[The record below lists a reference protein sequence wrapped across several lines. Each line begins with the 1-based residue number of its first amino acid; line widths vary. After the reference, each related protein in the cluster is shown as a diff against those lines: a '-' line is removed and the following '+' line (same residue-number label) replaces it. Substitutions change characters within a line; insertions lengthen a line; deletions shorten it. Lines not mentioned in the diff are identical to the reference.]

1 MQHIKTAPALRGRVR
16 FALSRILGRYP
27 RVVGTASGYAAG
39 LGMAVAV
46 VLGVLQLRLQAI
58 ESGHAQVIGSMQT
71 VQADIRHLLDE
82 LNAAYLPDCT
92 PGNLNRLRSLM
103 YAHRYAR
110 DIGLL
115 NPQRQLFCT
124 TNIGLLDSP
133 RAAAEGGIEGSVG
146 HYFLHSP
153 WPLSQGAVRTTLVE
167 RGHFQ
172 VVMQSNA
179 NRESWARYA
188 DAVWAGRAS
197 QRTRLYQG
205 ARGAWTDPLVTP
217 ATAHLRLDTDHVA
230 LLVTTTLPGISPI
243 SVQSV
248 LLPQDIYQN
257 YAPLLAGSV
266 LACLLLGLLVQGA
279 VTQRCRHFQSM
290 AYRIRY
296 LCNPANVVCHYQPI
310 MDLASGKPIG
320 CEVLARLRDAD
331 QLVYPDHFIPALIAD
346 NRTWAFDAAV
356 STRALQE
363 LGGALPARGNFKV
376 ALNFF
381 PQNLR
386 RDTVEPHLRAS
397 LEVLGR
403 SDLQVE
409 LEVTEYNFSPEIVPE
424 LQRLKDDGYY
434 IAIDD
439 FGTGYSN
446 LGMVKRVAPDFLKID
461 KSFVFEME
469 DASLRSSL
477 IPEIIAIAKAVN
489 SQVIAEGIE
498 NAAQAAQLRALGV
511 PYGQGYYFAKPM
523 PLQAFLDYLHV
534 CDKDGSRSVF

>member
-1 MQHIKTAPALRGRVR
+1 MGH
-16 FALSRILGRYP
+16 FMGRYP
-27 RVVGTASGYAAG
+27 RTVGMVCGYAAG
-39 LGMAVAV
+39 LGMALVV
-46 VLGVLQLRLQAI
+46 VLAALHLRIQAI
-58 ESGHAQVIGSMQT
+58 DSGHGQVIASMQEL
-71 VQADIRHLLDE
+71 QADIGLLLDE
-82 LNAAYLPDCT
+82 LNTSYAPVCT
-92 PGNLNRLRSLM
+92 ADNLNRLRSLM
-103 YAHRYAR
+103 FSHRYAR

-124 TNIGLLDSP
+124 TNIGLLETPS
-133 RAAAEGGIEGSVG
+133 AAAEGGIQGSIG
-146 HYFLHSP
+146 HYYLNAP
-153 WPLSQGAVRTTLVE
+153 LPLSQETVRAALVE
-167 RGHFQ
+167 RGRFQ
-172 VVMQSNA
+172 VVMQPNA
-179 NRESWARYA
+179 TQDIRKRYA
-188 DAVWAGRAS
+188 DAMWAGRAN
-197 QRTRLYQG
+197 QRTRVYQS
-205 ARGAWTDPLVTP
+205 ARGAWTDRLVTP
-217 ATAHLRLDTDHVA
+217 QTPHLQLDVA
-230 LLVTTTLPGISPI
+230 RAVVRVTTTLPGVSPI

-248 LLPQDIYQN
+248 LLPQDLYQSHGEV
-257 YAPLLAGSV
+257 LAGAALV
-266 LACLLLGLLVQGA
+266 CLLLGLLVQAA

-290 AYRIRY
+290 AYRIRF
-296 LCNPANVVCHYQPI
+296 LCQPANVVCHYQPI
-310 MDLASGKPIG
+310 MDLATGQPIG
-320 CEVLARLRDAD
+320 CEVLARLEDAG

-363 LGGALPARGNFKV
+363 LGAALPARGPFKV

-386 RDTVEPHLRAS
+386 RDAIEPHLRAS
-397 LEVLGR
+397 LQALGR

-424 LQRLKDDGYY
+424 LQRLKADGYY
-434 IAIDD
+434 ISIDD

-489 SQVIAEGIE
+489 SQVVAEGIE

-511 PYGQGYYFAKPM
+511 PFGQGYYFAKPM
-523 PLQAFLDYLHV
+523 PLEAFLAYLRA
-534 CDKDGSRSVF
+534 CDAGATPPTL